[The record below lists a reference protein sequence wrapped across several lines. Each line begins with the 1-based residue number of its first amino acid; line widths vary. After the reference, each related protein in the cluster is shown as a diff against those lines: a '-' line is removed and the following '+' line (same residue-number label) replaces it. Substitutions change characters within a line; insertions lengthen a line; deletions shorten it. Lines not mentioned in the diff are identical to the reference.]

1 MSLINTVS
9 MDTLYGRSHDLRQKL
24 AAAQLEYYADVPAH
38 TQVYLCPP
46 RLVYRTPKRGRR
58 PCGPR

>member
-1 MSLINTVS
+1 MIQRAQQQGIPFRSVS

-24 AAAQLEYYADVPAH
+24 AAAQLEYCADVPAA

-46 RLVYRTPKRGRR
+46 RLIY
-58 PCGPR
+58 